1 MASRK
6 KQLSSNEEKQEP
18 ATWSDMPH
26 PGHIRNSMQTMERL
40 QGLLD
45 AYCAGGIHCT
55 YIGCGGE
62 ARGVGT
68 SFSKRAENIEKDKE
82 TSRAAAPAAGTAE
95 AWKCSSHLE
104 QRFRRNWKVW
114 AKGNSPSKVLACI
127 PGNR

>member
-1 MASRK
+1 
-6 KQLSSNEEKQEP
+6 
-18 ATWSDMPH
+18 MPIA
-26 PGHIRNSMQTMERL
+26 PEV
-40 QGLLD
+40 
-45 AYCAGGIHCT
+45 HCT
-55 YIGCGGE
+55 YIGCLGGLAGCGGE

-114 AKGNSPSKVLACI
+114 AKGNSLSKVLACI